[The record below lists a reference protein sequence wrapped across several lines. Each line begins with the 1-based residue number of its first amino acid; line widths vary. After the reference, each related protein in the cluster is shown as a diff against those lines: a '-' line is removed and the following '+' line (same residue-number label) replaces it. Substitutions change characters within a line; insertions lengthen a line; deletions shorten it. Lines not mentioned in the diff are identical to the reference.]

1 MALRPS
7 CGLLPAWAAFPR
19 KRTLRKTAPLRTLTK
34 PPPGISPASGLEDH
48 HAVGLLRNAAEEG
61 RSRFRPRFLSGIKND
76 RDGEAVGDAGG
87 QIFGDPPYGVERA
100 LVVRDACAVGD
111 AVDETERMLGRASHG
126 LDRVGVRAKH
136 DVEAFRVG
144 AVRCE
149 QGLAA
154 LGAVG
159 RFHRPADR
167 AEALGKD
174 FDDAVVAFF
183 VSGLGVDGDQFGH
196 FGRKDAKIERG
207 FRKEDLRGGIR
218 RGEGGD
224 ARREGEGGGSGEER
238 SALHGRLLMCGPAD
252 SFTTVFS
259 KKHHRSKE
267 LPDKTDGPSLQRTAA
282 GGGTFSRDRDIPSAR
297 RRLWGR
303 WSSDRDSDRTK

>member
-1 MALRPS
+1 MRQKKR
-7 CGLLPAWAAFPR
+7 CLLAEDILKNFP
-19 KRTLRKTAPLRTLTK
+19 
-34 PPPGISPASGLEDH
+34 GDS
-48 HAVGLLRNAAEEG
+48 V
-61 RSRFRPRFLSGIKND
+61 FLYPN
-76 RDGEAVGDAGG
+76 
-87 QIFGDPPYGVERA
+87 
-100 LVVRDACAVGD
+100 
-111 AVDETERMLGRASHG
+111 LG
-126 LDRVGVRAKH
+126 
-136 DVEAFRVG
+136 
-144 AVRCE
+144 
-149 QGLAA
+149 
-154 LGAVG
+154 
-159 RFHRPADR
+159 
-167 AEALGKD
+167 
-174 FDDAVVAFF
+174 
-183 VSGLGVDGDQFGH
+183 
-196 FGRKDAKIERG
+196 KDAKIERG

-252 SFTTVFS
+252 SFTIVFS